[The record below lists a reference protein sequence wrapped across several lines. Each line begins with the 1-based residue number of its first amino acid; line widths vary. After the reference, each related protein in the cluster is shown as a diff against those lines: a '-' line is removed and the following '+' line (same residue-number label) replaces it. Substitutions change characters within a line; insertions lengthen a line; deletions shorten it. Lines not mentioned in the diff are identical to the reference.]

1 MATVLVTGGTGTLGR
16 QLVPRLLTAGSGVR
30 VLSRRPRR
38 GGDPAAADW
47 AVGDLRTGAG
57 LAGAVRGA
65 AVIVHCASDFRRPRR
80 DLPAARNL
88 LAAASAAGAPHLV
101 YVSIV
106 GVDRVPIGYYRVKL
120 EVERLV
126 RNSGLPWTIQRVTQ
140 FHDLL
145 CYIFQLLARVPVL
158 PVPAGVSVQPADAGD
173 VAARLAGL
181 AAGEPGQPGG
191 RLRRAEG
198 AAHDRPRPGL
208 AGCGRPAPPNAAG
221 TRAGPGVP
229 RGRGRRP
236 PGARA
241 RRRPDRLRGL
251 PPRARQPRG
260 AVGALRPAGR
270 RPHVMPRAAPWPVAG
285 QAPHRP

>member
-1 MATVLVTGGTGTLGR
+1 MAAILVTGGTGTLGR
-16 QLVPRLLTAGSGVR
+16 QLVPRLLAAGSDVR

-47 AVGDLRTGAG
+47 AVGDLGTGSG
-57 LAGAVRGA
+57 LACAVRGA

-88 LAAASAAGAPHLV
+88 IAAASAAGGPHLV

-145 CYIFQLLARVPVL
+145 CYIFQLLAKLPVM
-158 PVPAGVSVQPADAGD
+158 PVPAGVSGQPADAGE

-181 AAGEPGQPGG
+181 AAGEPAGRAADFGGPRVQPMADLARAWLDATGLRRRMLPVRLPGQAFRAAAAGGLLAPAHADGRIGFEEYLREHVSPAARSAPYGRLSGG
-191 RLRRAEG
+191 R
-198 AAHDRPRPGL
+198 
-208 AGCGRPAPPNAAG
+208 
-221 TRAGPGVP
+221 T
-229 RGRGRRP
+229 
-236 PGARA
+236 
-241 RRRPDRLRGL
+241 
-251 PPRARQPRG
+251 
-260 AVGALRPAGR
+260 
-270 RPHVMPRAAPWPVAG
+270 
-285 QAPHRP
+285 